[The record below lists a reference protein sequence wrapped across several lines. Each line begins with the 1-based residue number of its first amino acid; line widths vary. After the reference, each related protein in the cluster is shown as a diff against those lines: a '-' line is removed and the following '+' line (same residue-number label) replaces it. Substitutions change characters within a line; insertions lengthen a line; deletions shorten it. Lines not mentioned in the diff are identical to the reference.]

1 MKIVIDSN
9 ILFSALIKD
18 SLTRKIIL
26 EYDDLFLF
34 PEFIFE
40 EINNHIEELLIK
52 SKMNKEDFNLL
63 LKILLT
69 KVIIVSN
76 KYLLNYKKEA
86 IKIVKNIDID
96 DAVFFACALN
106 YKNSIIWS
114 DDKQLKLQNKI
125 KILNTS
131 EIKKLFNY

>member
-1 MKIVIDSN
+1 MKIVMDSN
-9 ILFSALIKD
+9 VLFSALIKD

-40 EINNHIEELLIK
+40 ETNNHIEELLTK
-52 SKMNKEDFNLL
+52 SKMKKEDFDLL
-63 LKILLT
+63 LKSLLN
-69 KVIIVSN
+69 KVFIVPN
-76 KYLLNYKKEA
+76 ENLLNYKEEA
-86 IKIVKNIDID
+86 LEIVKNIDID

-114 DDKQLKLQNKI
+114 DDKKLKLQNKI

-131 EIKKLFNY
+131 EIKNLM

>member
-40 EINNHIEELLIK
+40 EMNNHIDELLIK
-52 SKMNKEDFNLL
+52 SKMNKKDFDLL
-63 LKILLT
+63 LKILLN
-69 KVIIVSN
+69 KVIIISN
-76 KYLLNYKKEA
+76 KDLLNYKKEA
-86 IKIVKNIDID
+86 IEIVKNIDID
-96 DAVFFACALN
+96 DVVFFACALS
-106 YKNSIIWS
+106 YKDSIIWS
-114 DDKQLKLQNKI
+114 DDKNLKLQNKI
-125 KILNTS
+125 KIINTS

>member
-1 MKIVIDSN
+1 MKIVMDSN
-9 ILFSALIKD
+9 VLFSALIKD

-40 EINNHIEELLIK
+40 ETNNHIEELLTK
-52 SKMNKEDFNLL
+52 SKMKKEDFDLL
-63 LKILLT
+63 LKSLLN
-69 KVIIVSN
+69 KVFIVPN
-76 KYLLNYKKEA
+76 ENLLNYKEEA
-86 IKIVKNIDID
+86 LDIVKNIDID

-114 DDKQLKLQNKI
+114 DDKKLKLQNKI

-131 EIKKLFNY
+131 EIKNLI